1 MITIKK
7 SESIELYQL
16 KLTLKEK
23 VKQNPFIAVVM
34 LAQELFDNESEY
46 INSEILREKL
56 LPVFPLK
63 SCQNLLKRLSYE
75 GYFDEV
81 WDYNGELIKVSKEDF
96 LKSDYKSFQQKSD
109 FVGFVLTEL
118 GEQSAEEKSYWIG
131 ENGIYNVY
139 VSQSNLMS
147 QRIIKI
153 EKVERSEDDRNGNK
167 ISETPYIITDYQNEI
182 LKIKDKECLIEEID
196 KKCFKLNPL
205 DCTLEICAKDNEGKF
220 TIGKGNQEF
229 FNSSFEINE
238 IDLKEALLKN
248 AEELHY
254 DIDKK
259 ALLMHFDADN
269 LSFFRTVKL
278 NKPVF
283 KNHRFDTVSIEQ
295 VLSLPINQNEAIK
308 WYWSLLVNNIHSY
321 FLSDEEFY
329 IFSKQILEPFS
340 QHYPNIK
347 APSRQ
352 KCIQYLEDK
361 PNIFYQTAKIETIDY
376 LNY

>member
-1 MITIKK
+1 
-7 SESIELYQL
+7 
-16 KLTLKEK
+16 
-23 VKQNPFIAVVM
+23 
-34 LAQELFDNESEY
+34 
-46 INSEILREKL
+46 
-56 LPVFPLK
+56 
-63 SCQNLLKRLSYE
+63 
-75 GYFDEV
+75 
-81 WDYNGELIKVSKEDF
+81 
-96 LKSDYKSFQQKSD
+96 
-109 FVGFVLTEL
+109 
-118 GEQSAEEKSYWIG
+118 
-131 ENGIYNVY
+131 
-139 VSQSNLMS
+139 MS

-205 DCTLEICAKDNEGKF
+205 DCTLEICAKDNECKL

-229 FNSSFEINE
+229 FNSPFEINE

>member
-23 VKQNPFIAVVM
+23 VKQNPFIAVLM

-81 WDYNGELIKVSKEDF
+81 WDYNGELIKVPKEDF

-205 DCTLEICAKDNEGKF
+205 DCTLEICAKDNECKL

-229 FNSSFEINE
+229 FNSPFEINE

>member
-23 VKQNPFIAVVM
+23 VKQNPFIAVLM

-131 ENGIYNVY
+131 EKGIYNVY
-139 VSQSNLMS
+139 VSQSNLIS

-205 DCTLEICAKDNEGKF
+205 DCTLEICAKDNEGKL

-248 AEELHY
+248 AVELHY

-259 ALLMHFDADN
+259 ALLIHFDADN

-329 IFSKQILEPFS
+329 VFSKQILEPFS

>member
-23 VKQNPFIAVVM
+23 VKQNPFIAVLM

-56 LPVFPLK
+56 LPDFPLK

-205 DCTLEICAKDNEGKF
+205 DCTLEICAKDNECKL

-229 FNSSFEINE
+229 FNSPFEINE

>member
-23 VKQNPFIAVVM
+23 VKQNPFIAVLM

-81 WDYNGELIKVSKEDF
+81 WDYNGELIKVPKEDF

>member
-1 MITIKK
+1 MMTIKK

-23 VKQNPFIAVVM
+23 VKQNPFIAVLM

-131 ENGIYNVY
+131 EKGIYNVY
-139 VSQSNLMS
+139 VSQSNLIS

-205 DCTLEICAKDNEGKF
+205 DCTLEICAKDNEGKL

-248 AEELHY
+248 AVELHY

-259 ALLMHFDADN
+259 ALLIHFDADN

-329 IFSKQILEPFS
+329 VFSKQILEPFS

>member
-23 VKQNPFIAVVM
+23 VKQNPFIAVLM
-34 LAQELFDNESEY
+34 LAQELFENESEY
-46 INSEILREKL
+46 INSELLREKL

-63 SCQNLLKRLSYE
+63 SCQNLLKRLSNE

-109 FVGFVLTEL
+109 FIGFVLTEL
-118 GEQSAEEKSYWIG
+118 GEQSADEKSYWIG
-131 ENGIYNVY
+131 EKGIYNVY

-147 QRIIKI
+147 QRIIEI
-153 EKVERSEDDRNGNK
+153 EKVKRSEDDRNGNK
-167 ISETPYIITDYQNEI
+167 ISESPYIITDYQNEI
-182 LKIKDKECLIEEID
+182 LKIKDKEYLIEEID

-205 DCTLEICAKDNEGKF
+205 DCTLEICAKDNEGTL
-220 TIGKGNQEF
+220 TIGKGNKEF
-229 FNSSFEINE
+229 FNSPFEINE

-248 AEELHY
+248 VEELHY
-254 DIDKK
+254 DIDKR

-269 LSFFRTVKL
+269 LSFFRKVKL
-278 NKPVF
+278 NIPVF

-329 IFSKQILEPFS
+329 VFSKQILEPFS

>member
-23 VKQNPFIAVVM
+23 VKQNPFIAVLM
-34 LAQELFDNESEY
+34 LAQELFENESEY
-46 INSEILREKL
+46 INSELLREKL

-63 SCQNLLKRLSYE
+63 SCQNLLKRLSNE

-109 FVGFVLTEL
+109 FIGFVLTEL
-118 GEQSAEEKSYWIG
+118 GEQSADEKSYWIG
-131 ENGIYNVY
+131 EKGIYNVY

-147 QRIIKI
+147 QRIIEI
-153 EKVERSEDDRNGNK
+153 EKVKRSEDDRNGNK

-182 LKIKDKECLIEEID
+182 LKIKDKEYLIEEID

-205 DCTLEICAKDNEGKF
+205 DCTLEICAKDNEGTL
-220 TIGKGNQEF
+220 TIGKGNKEF
-229 FNSSFEINE
+229 FNSPFEINE

-254 DIDKK
+254 DIDKR

-269 LSFFRTVKL
+269 LSFFRKVKL
-278 NKPVF
+278 NIPVF

-329 IFSKQILEPFS
+329 VFSKQILEPFS

>member
-23 VKQNPFIAVVM
+23 VKQNPFIAVLM

-205 DCTLEICAKDNEGKF
+205 DCTLEICAKDNECKL

-229 FNSSFEINE
+229 FNSPFEINE

>member
-23 VKQNPFIAVVM
+23 VKQNPFIAVLM

-96 LKSDYKSFQQKSD
+96 IKSDYKSFQQKSD

-205 DCTLEICAKDNEGKF
+205 DCTLEICAKDNECKL

-229 FNSSFEINE
+229 FNSPFEINE

>member
-16 KLTLKEK
+16 KLTLKKK
-23 VKQNPFIAVVM
+23 VKQNPFIAVLM
-34 LAQELFDNESEY
+34 LAQELFENDSEY

-131 ENGIYNVY
+131 EKGIYNVY

-167 ISETPYIITDYQNEI
+167 ISETPYFISDYQNEV
-182 LKIKDKECLIEEID
+182 LKIKDKEFLIEEID
-196 KKCFKLNPL
+196 RKCFKLNPL
-205 DCTLEICAKDNEGKF
+205 DCTLEICAKDIEGKL

-229 FNSSFEINE
+229 FNSPFEINE

-254 DIDKK
+254 QIDKK
-259 ALLMHFDADN
+259 ALLIHFDADN

-329 IFSKQILEPFS
+329 VFSKQILEPFS

>member
-23 VKQNPFIAVVM
+23 VKQNPFIAVLM

-131 ENGIYNVY
+131 EKGIYNVY

-205 DCTLEICAKDNEGKF
+205 DCTLEICAKDNECKL

-340 QHYPNIK
+340 KHYPNIK

>member
-1 MITIKK
+1 MITINK

-16 KLTLKEK
+16 KITLKKK
-23 VKQNPFIAVVM
+23 VKQNPFIAVLM

-46 INSEILREKL
+46 INSELLREKL

-63 SCQNLLKRLSYE
+63 SCQNLLKRLASE

-81 WDYNGELIKVSKEDF
+81 WDYNGELIRVSKEDYI
-96 LKSDYKSFQQKSD
+96 KSDYKSFQQKSD

-118 GEQSAEEKSYWIG
+118 GEQSAEEKSYWVG
-131 ENGIYNVY
+131 EKGIYNVY

-147 QRIIKI
+147 QRIIEI

-205 DCTLEICAKDNEGKF
+205 DCTLEICAKDNEGKL

-229 FNSSFEINE
+229 FNSPFEINE

-254 DIDKK
+254 DIDKR

>member
-23 VKQNPFIAVVM
+23 VKQNPFIAVLM

-118 GEQSAEEKSYWIG
+118 GEQSVEEKSYWIG
-131 ENGIYNVY
+131 EKGIYNVY

-205 DCTLEICAKDNEGKF
+205 DCTLEICAKDNECKL

-229 FNSSFEINE
+229 FNSPFEINE

>member
-16 KLTLKEK
+16 KLTLKKK
-23 VKQNPFIAVVM
+23 VKQNPFIAVLM

-96 LKSDYKSFQQKSD
+96 IKSDYKSFQQKSD

-205 DCTLEICAKDNEGKF
+205 DCTLEICAKDTEGKF

>member
-23 VKQNPFIAVVM
+23 VKQNPFIAVLM

-153 EKVERSEDDRNGNK
+153 KKLERSEDDRNGNK

-205 DCTLEICAKDNEGKF
+205 DCTLEICAKDNECKL

-229 FNSSFEINE
+229 FNSPFEINE

>member
-23 VKQNPFIAVVM
+23 VKQNPFIAVLM

-81 WDYNGELIKVSKEDF
+81 WDYNGELIKVPKEDF

-248 AEELHY
+248 AVELHY

>member
-16 KLTLKEK
+16 KLTLKKK
-23 VKQNPFIAVVM
+23 VKQNPFIAVLM

-81 WDYNGELIKVSKEDF
+81 WDYNGELIKVPKEDF

>member
-16 KLTLKEK
+16 KLTLKKK
-23 VKQNPFIAVVM
+23 VKQNPFIAVLM
-34 LAQELFDNESEY
+34 LAQELFENDSEY

-131 ENGIYNVY
+131 EKGIYNVY

-167 ISETPYIITDYQNEI
+167 ISETPYFISDYQNEV

-205 DCTLEICAKDNEGKF
+205 DCTLEICAKDNEGKL

-248 AEELHY
+248 AVELHY

-259 ALLMHFDADN
+259 ALLIHFDADN

-329 IFSKQILEPFS
+329 VFSKQILEPFS

>member
-23 VKQNPFIAVVM
+23 VKQNPFIAVLM
-34 LAQELFDNESEY
+34 LAQELFENDSEY

-131 ENGIYNVY
+131 EKGIYNVY

-205 DCTLEICAKDNEGKF
+205 DCTLEISAKDNEGKL

-269 LSFFRTVKL
+269 LSFFRMVKL

>member
-1 MITIKK
+1 
-7 SESIELYQL
+7 
-16 KLTLKEK
+16 
-23 VKQNPFIAVVM
+23 
-34 LAQELFDNESEY
+34 
-46 INSEILREKL
+46 
-56 LPVFPLK
+56 
-63 SCQNLLKRLSYE
+63 
-75 GYFDEV
+75 
-81 WDYNGELIKVSKEDF
+81 
-96 LKSDYKSFQQKSD
+96 
-109 FVGFVLTEL
+109 
-118 GEQSAEEKSYWIG
+118 
-131 ENGIYNVY
+131 
-139 VSQSNLMS
+139 MS

-205 DCTLEICAKDNEGKF
+205 DCTLEICAKDNESKL

-229 FNSSFEINE
+229 FNSPFEINE

>member
-23 VKQNPFIAVVM
+23 VKQNPFIAVLM

-81 WDYNGELIKVSKEDF
+81 WDYNGELIKLPKEDF

-153 EKVERSEDDRNGNK
+153 ESMADMLEER
-167 ISETPYIITDYQNEI
+167 
-182 LKIKDKECLIEEID
+182 
-196 KKCFKLNPL
+196 
-205 DCTLEICAKDNEGKF
+205 
-220 TIGKGNQEF
+220 
-229 FNSSFEINE
+229 
-238 IDLKEALLKN
+238 
-248 AEELHY
+248 
-254 DIDKK
+254 
-259 ALLMHFDADN
+259 
-269 LSFFRTVKL
+269 
-278 NKPVF
+278 
-283 KNHRFDTVSIEQ
+283 
-295 VLSLPINQNEAIK
+295 
-308 WYWSLLVNNIHSY
+308 
-321 FLSDEEFY
+321 
-329 IFSKQILEPFS
+329 
-340 QHYPNIK
+340 
-347 APSRQ
+347 
-352 KCIQYLEDK
+352 EDK
-361 PNIFYQTAKIETIDY
+361 LELRVDKLDRSK
-376 LNY
+376 

>member
-23 VKQNPFIAVVM
+23 VKQNPFIAVLM

-131 ENGIYNVY
+131 EKGIYNVY

-205 DCTLEICAKDNEGKF
+205 DCTLEICAKDNECKL

-229 FNSSFEINE
+229 FNSPFEINE

>member
-23 VKQNPFIAVVM
+23 VKQNPFIAVLM

-81 WDYNGELIKVSKEDF
+81 WDYNGELIKVPKEDF

-139 VSQSNLMS
+139 VSQSNLLS

-229 FNSSFEINE
+229 FNSPFEINE

>member
-23 VKQNPFIAVVM
+23 VKQNPFIAVLM

-46 INSEILREKL
+46 INSELLREKL

-81 WDYNGELIKVSKEDF
+81 WDYNGGLIKVSKEDF

-131 ENGIYNVY
+131 EKGIYNVY

-329 IFSKQILEPFS
+329 VFSKQILEPFS

>member
-23 VKQNPFIAVVM
+23 VKQNPFIAVLM

-46 INSEILREKL
+46 INSELLREKL

-131 ENGIYNVY
+131 EKGIYNVY

-205 DCTLEICAKDNEGKF
+205 DCTLEICAKDNEGKL

-229 FNSSFEINE
+229 FSSSFEINE

-248 AEELHY
+248 AVELHY

-283 KNHRFDTVSIEQ
+283 KNRRFDTVSIEQ

-329 IFSKQILEPFS
+329 VFSKQILEPFS